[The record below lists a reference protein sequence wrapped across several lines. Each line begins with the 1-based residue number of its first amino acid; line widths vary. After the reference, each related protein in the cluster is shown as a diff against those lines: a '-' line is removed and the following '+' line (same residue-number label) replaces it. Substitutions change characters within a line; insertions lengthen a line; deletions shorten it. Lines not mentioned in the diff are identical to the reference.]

1 MLYAILSLGGI
12 FLFVQEHIKYENPLL
27 SLKIWQSKRTHNF
40 IGEWHHHK
48 EHEFLCV
55 LEGKLEIHLE
65 NEIRTLY
72 PGDVMLV
79 GSDQLH
85 RDRFFR
91 TIYTEY
97 ICMQTDLTQ
106 FFEVGVM
113 PYLFAL
119 SESRHPLSIINYI
132 FDTNPIAKKV
142 IFDAINEIYKESYA
156 KQTGYELAVAM
167 WIKQIMLTLIRSDH
181 LHKLD
186 LQTNDQLLRLRPVL
200 EYIDEH
206 LDDRLLVEKSSQLA
220 NMSYYYFVKF
230 FKKIMGVSF
239 TEFVQYKRIKKAEL
253 LLLTS
258 ELSILEIGENIG
270 MQNMSHFYKMF
281 KRINGHSPN
290 DFRKKRRA

>member
-1 MLYAILSLGGI
+1 MFIH
-12 FLFVQEHIKYENPLL
+12 EHIKYENPLL

-65 NEIRTLY
+65 NEIKTLL
-72 PGDVMLV
+72 PGDVILI
-79 GSDQLH
+79 GSDQVH

-91 TIYTEY
+91 TIHTEY
-97 ICMQTDLTQ
+97 IVMQTDLTQ

-119 SESRHPLSIINYI
+119 SETKNPLSILNYI
-132 FDTNPIAKKV
+132 FETNPTAKE
-142 IFDAINEIYKESYA
+142 ITFNAITEIYKESHA
-156 KQTGYELAVAM
+156 KQLGYELAVAM
-167 WIKQIMLTLIRSDH
+167 WIKQIMVTLIRNDN

-186 LQTNDQLLRLRPVL
+186 LQANDQLLRLRPVL
-200 EYIDEH
+200 EYIDEN
-206 LDDRLLVEKSSQLA
+206 LDESLLVERSSQLV

-230 FKKIMGVSF
+230 FKKTIGVSF
-239 TEFVQYKRIKKAEL
+239 TEFVQMKRIKKAEM

-258 ELSILEIGENIG
+258 DLSIIEIGEMIG

-281 KRINGHSPN
+281 KRLNGHSPN